1 MQTSGAMRREKAK
14 LHQAVIA
21 SAAKQSIYPTPRYGL
36 LRFARNDEEKAA
48 PDKRLVRRSSKSE
61 GG

>member
-36 LRFARNDEEKAA
+36 LRFARNDEEKAGA
-48 PDKRLVRRSSKSE
+48 P
-61 GG
+61 GQATCPP